1 MSSDDASSTVTYTSV
16 SSGSSEPSAW
26 GIPLVNAGEIPNV
39 DPYEEVAQH
48 GQAHPLSPAYVPD
61 PMELDEHVPLYV
73 PEHPEHHDSSEEDM
87 PVEDQPDA
95 EDADLH
101 GFLADSDS
109 MEDDTDADSIDY
121 PDEPEDGED
130 DDEDPEEDP
139 SEEHESEDEEAKE
152 DEPFEDS
159 DETEPFEED
168 ETAVTP
174 PSPGRRRARITIRP

>member
-1 MSSDDASSTVTYTSV
+1 MSCIILAFVDYTKFAISSDDASSTVTYTSV
-16 SSGSSEPSAW
+16 SSGSSEPSVW
-26 GIPLVNAGEIPNV
+26 GIPLVNAGEIPNM

-73 PEHPEHHDSSEEDM
+73 PEHPEHHESSEEDM
-87 PVEDQPDA
+87 PVEDQPAA
-95 EDADLH
+95 EDP
-101 GFLADSDS
+101 DSDS

-121 PDEPEDGED
+121 LDEPEDA
-130 DDEDPEEDP
+130 EEDP

-159 DETEPFEED
+159 DETEP
-168 ETAVTP
+168 
-174 PSPGRRRARITIRP
+174 